1 MRKTMEQSA
10 AQEPRIGHLTGAGA
24 THPPESR
31 GEPDPMSA
39 RRRMVSLLLYQR
51 EQGKEFP
58 GEAREL
64 PAPGERIRL
73 TA

>member
-1 MRKTMEQSA
+1 MENTGT
-10 AQEPRIGHLTGAGA
+10 QEPGFGHVMGAGG
-24 THPPESR
+24 THSPEGNGASV
-31 GEPDPMSA
+31 PLSA

-58 GEAREL
+58 GDSCVL

-73 TA
+73 IA